1 MDGNCIIRIG
11 QMSEKPE
18 KGDACLQQR
27 ECFSFLLGYHCVPA
41 PAGKLV
47 GQALLHSAEEK
58 ESRLEKHP
66 RMARSSL

>member
-47 GQALLHSAEEK
+47 GQALLHRAEEK